1 MVFASLI
8 AVAAAAA
15 AHLRRLRARRRH
27 EHSNQEGRKKSEK
40 KKGKI
45 SGAIGISPFSHSIML
60 PGYTN
65 LEASSDGILL
75 FRKQTLTINSWMM
88 AFCEAPTT
96 TPEIGI
102 SVYKLP
108 ETQALTLVT
117 ESVLCVRACACVFFF
132 DKVIDEMIFKIII

>member
-1 MVFASLI
+1 
-8 AVAAAAA
+8 
-15 AHLRRLRARRRH
+15 
-27 EHSNQEGRKKSEK
+27 
-40 KKGKI
+40 
-45 SGAIGISPFSHSIML
+45 ML

-75 FRKQTLTINSWMM
+75 FRRHTLTINSWMM

-108 ETQALTLVT
+108 ETRALTLVT
-117 ESVLCVRACACVFFF
+117 ESVLCVCACVCFFWQGYWWNYF
-132 DKVIDEMIFKIII
+132 LNYFFKKSLCLIVWYWQNFHLKNCFCNLFTSSSPSSS